1 VGSNGRRP
9 HLLGRRVLMN
19 HYFCQGPF
27 KEWGRR
33 FTVGGEH
40 SAVVDEALAAGPGA
54 VAWLAYCLCDQWGDE
69 TAAMFCAVVE
79 DRCRTRS
86 EGVQAASSRVPDG
99 WRRKWDEGK
108 EDQNLLKAGG
118 AAS

>member
-9 HLLGRRVLMN
+9 HLLRRRVLMN
-19 HYFCQGPF
+19 NYFYQGPF

-33 FTVGGEH
+33 FTVEGEH

-54 VAWLAYCLCDQWGDE
+54 VAWLAYYLCNSWGDE

-86 EGVQAASSRVPDG
+86 EEVQAALLRMPDG
-99 WRRKWDEGK
+99 WDRKWE
-108 EDQNLLKAGG
+108 GG
-118 AAS
+118 AAR